1 MSLLK
6 YMLYYRYGMALA
18 VVCLFLIAEGTKV
31 FNYWWLAV
39 WLGEGNGS
47 PVSISTI
54 YRQQGGMVVRLVS
67 V

>member
-1 MSLLK
+1 
-6 YMLYYRYGMALA
+6 MALA